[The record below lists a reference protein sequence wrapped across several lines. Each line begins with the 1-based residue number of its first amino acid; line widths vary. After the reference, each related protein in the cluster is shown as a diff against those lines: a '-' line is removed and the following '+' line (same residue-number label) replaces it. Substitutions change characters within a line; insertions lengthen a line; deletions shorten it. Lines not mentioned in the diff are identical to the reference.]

1 MENEINQED
10 RRKAKELLRE
20 YEEKV
25 NLLRS
30 HLDKDKTFFS
40 SCSEAYKKTMKS
52 CFKPFASYHR
62 SLESQLN
69 DPLQFKFDKL
79 IHKAFIFNN
88 KMAKLE
94 FENLTPN
101 KIDRLLAK
109 VEKIHSKLHECKVED
124 SQVIMNNVDS
134 TEIMKLL
141 ECYKNKLDT
150 LKLNS
155 TLQVIDLS
163 GADNLD
169 TKNLSEILKE
179 LKNHG
184 PEQG

>member
-1 MENEINQED
+1 
-10 RRKAKELLRE
+10 
-20 YEEKV
+20 
-25 NLLRS
+25 
-30 HLDKDKTFFS
+30 
-40 SCSEAYKKTMKS
+40 
-52 CFKPFASYHR
+52 
-62 SLESQLN
+62 
-69 DPLQFKFDKL
+69 
-79 IHKAFIFNN
+79 
-88 KMAKLE
+88 
-94 FENLTPN
+94 
-101 KIDRLLAK
+101 
-109 VEKIHSKLHECKVED
+109 
-124 SQVIMNNVDS
+124 MNNVDS

-179 LKNHG
+179 LKNNG